1 MDTRTVLGEGFAS
14 VLAAAQAGDEVAFA
28 QLWRDLNPALLRYLR
43 VAAGDAADDV
53 ASETWAYAMR
63 RLGRFTGD
71 EMAWRAWVFT
81 TARRRAL
88 DERRRRTRDQI
99 DWAPDLTGIA
109 AETMQDTANL
119 AVEQMDTDR
128 TLALIAQ
135 LPPLQAEVIVLRVVV
150 GLPADA
156 VGRMLGRSPGAVR
169 VAAHRGLKSLAALLT
184 AAGVT
189 P

>member
-1 MDTRTVLGEGFAS
+1 
-14 VLAAAQAGDEVAFA
+14 
-28 QLWRDLNPALLRYLR
+28 
-43 VAAGDAADDV
+43 
-53 ASETWAYAMR
+53 
-63 RLGRFTGD
+63 
-71 EMAWRAWVFT
+71 MAWRAWVFT